1 MYKFVLEEL
10 PGEMNVHV
18 HSFLYKKLSSDPVL
32 KVSQL
37 FEILRT

>member
-1 MYKFVLEEL
+1 MYKYVLEEL
-10 PGEMNVHV
+10 PGEMNVH
-18 HSFLYKKLSSDPVL
+18 SFLYNKLSSDPVL